1 MGTRMIVSDQL
12 VGPLRETEFY
22 LTPTSIYL
30 MPDMVSTVWVG
41 ASLTHAY
48 ASTKYSGGIVDRRLL
63 VASYFGLPLEL
74 RLYLRRHR
82 HA

>member
-12 VGPLRETEFY
+12 VGSLRETEFY

-30 MPDMVSTVWVG
+30 TPDMVSTVWVG

-63 VASYFGLPLEL
+63 VASYFGLDPKLM
-74 RLYLRRHR
+74 LYFKRYRHG
-82 HA
+82 